1 MLNDFTFI
9 KNNKDFHQFRATH
22 LGASDLVIICGLSKY
37 TTPHKLF
44 LLKTGRLLPDD
55 MGDPAKW
62 GHRLE
67 MPVLSSYIEE
77 TRNEEIAYQFELD
90 YLKHKNLRRKNYKPA
105 TEFFPFTRFIHSE
118 VKWASA
124 HPDCLNINNEYLIQA
139 KSHKKFVYDY
149 ESIPIPEYIQCQWEM
164 FCSGANENILRAL
177 VNTNEIFQF
186 NITANKKLQE
196 KLIDLASRF
205 FWHVK
210 NDKEPAPINSDDIKK
225 IFPQVQVKSSYL
237 TDIESEYAGKMIDRR
252 KFLKKK
258 IGKYN
263 NEVKDIN
270 DGLMLLA
277 RDNKLLYNSEGEKL
291 CSQVMYEKESLSIK
305 DLPENIY
312 KKLKEDGIIK
322 TNQVRYIS

>member
-1 MLNDFTFI
+1 MNNFTFI
-9 KNNKDFHQFRATH
+9 PNDEHFKKIRQTTV
-22 LGASDLVIICGLSKY
+22 GASDIPIICGLSKY
-37 TTPHKLF
+37 KTPHQLW
-44 LLKTGRLLPDD
+44 LEKTGRTE
-55 MGDPAKW
+55 GFQGNSVTEW
-62 GHRLE
+62 GHLHEGNILYR
-67 MPVLSSYIEE
+67 YIK
-77 TRNEEIAYQFELD
+77 EITEAELIADIFLLD
-90 YLKHKNLRRKNYKPA
+90 YIKHNKKRPKKWKPDTVYFPY
-105 TEFFPFTRFIHSE
+105 TEFIHPE
-118 VKWASA
+118 IKFAMA
-124 HPDCLNINNEYLIQA
+124 HPDCIDTIGKINIEA
-139 KSHKKFVYDY
+139 KSHKLFIYDY
-149 ESIPIPEYIQCQWEM
+149 KEIPLPEYLQIQWQLLCT
-164 FCSGANENILRAL
+164 GLNDAVLKAL
-177 VNTNEIFQF
+177 VNTNEEFTF

-205 FWHVK
+205 FWHIK
-210 NDKEPAPINSDDIKK
+210 KDIEPQPVNSDDIKK
-225 IFPQVQVKSSYL
+225 IFPEVKIKSSYL
-237 TDIESEYAGKMIDRR
+237 TDIESEYAGKMIDRK

-291 CSQVMYEKESLSIK
+291 CSQVMYDKESLSIK